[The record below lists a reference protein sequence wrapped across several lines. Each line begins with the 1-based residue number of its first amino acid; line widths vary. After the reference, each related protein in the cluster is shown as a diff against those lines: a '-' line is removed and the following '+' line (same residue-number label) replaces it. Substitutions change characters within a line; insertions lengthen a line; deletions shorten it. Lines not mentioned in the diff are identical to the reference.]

1 MSNLYVAELFM
12 QTLPSLQQEFEMGS
26 SRLQHR
32 MYDLMASDQLRARQ
46 NEQRFQNLE
55 AGVDT
60 FTNHQ
65 SQINIQKFKNTIN
78 QLKLSLRNIQ
88 NYKQMA
94 PEILQ
99 ILLKKVYQDSLHSL
113 S

>member
-46 NEQRFQNLE
+46 NEQRF
-55 AGVDT
+55 
-60 FTNHQ
+60 
-65 SQINIQKFKNTIN
+65 
-78 QLKLSLRNIQ
+78 
-88 NYKQMA
+88 
-94 PEILQ
+94 
-99 ILLKKVYQDSLHSL
+99 
-113 S
+113 

>member
-1 MSNLYVAELFM
+1 M
-12 QTLPSLQQEFEMGS
+12 
-26 SRLQHR
+26 
-32 MYDLMASDQLRARQ
+32 
-46 NEQRFQNLE
+46 
-55 AGVDT
+55 DT

-113 S
+113 SQQLSLLQQQNEDLQLNL